1 LLSDGGL
8 KYFFNAQSIA
18 QMNYPMRNEHDCS
31 PLGGRVSACP
41 APDYGVGLPRLRPL
55 CFFVMADHAGCR
67 AGTSIACRS

>member
-1 LLSDGGL
+1 
-8 KYFFNAQSIA
+8 
-18 QMNYPMRNEHDCS
+18 MRNEHDCS